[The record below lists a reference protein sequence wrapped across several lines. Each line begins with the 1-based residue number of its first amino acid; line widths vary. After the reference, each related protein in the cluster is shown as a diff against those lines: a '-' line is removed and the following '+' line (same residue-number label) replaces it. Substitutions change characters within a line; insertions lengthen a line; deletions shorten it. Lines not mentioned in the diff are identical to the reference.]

1 MAFQLFADSKR
12 QSKMDA
18 AYAAGFDPDALTAAT
33 DEDAANE
40 ADFQAEYNGDP
51 FRNIEID
58 ADPGMPRR
66 MSWKMDW

>member
-18 AYAAGFDPDALTAAT
+18 AYAVGFDPDAPTAQN

-40 ADFQAEYNGDP
+40 AALYAEYNGDP
-51 FRNIEID
+51 IRNIEID
-58 ADPGMPRR
+58 ADPEMPRR

>member
-18 AYAAGFDPDALTAAT
+18 AYAAGFDPDAAT

-40 ADFQAEYNGDP
+40 AAFYAEYSGDP
-51 FRNIEID
+51 IRNIEID
-58 ADPGMPRR
+58 ADPEMPRR